1 MSETADLQQD
11 NDTSAAVPP
20 SARMLLRVV
29 YIMGIVLV
37 LLFLTLVGGIIWKS
51 TRKADPKTVAPP
63 ATLNLG
69 LASGTVVQPAQID
82 GDRLVITTSTEIIV
96 VDIRKNAVISRIA
109 VSAP

>member
-11 NDTSAAVPP
+11 NDTSAGVPP
-20 SARMLLRVV
+20 SARVLLRVV

-51 TRKADPKTVAPP
+51 TRKADPKAVAPP
-63 ATLNLG
+63 AALNLG
-69 LASGTVVQPAQID
+69 LASGTAVQPAQID

-109 VSAP
+109 IGGP